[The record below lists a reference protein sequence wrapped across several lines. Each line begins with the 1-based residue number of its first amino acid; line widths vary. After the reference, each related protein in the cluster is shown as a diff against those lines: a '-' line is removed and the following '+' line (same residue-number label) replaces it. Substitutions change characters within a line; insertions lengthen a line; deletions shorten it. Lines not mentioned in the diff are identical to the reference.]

1 MLPQYAAAKLSAGR
15 RYHDE
20 HETELPFPTEL
31 NGRFPQVNKAGGSRV
46 FRDASGRSYH
56 IHLVRPDKSIALV
69 VPRGLFATFAPE
81 HS

>member
-1 MLPQYAAAKLSAGR
+1 MLLQHAAAKLSAGWR
-15 RYHDE
+15 SHDE

-31 NGRFPQVNKAGGSRV
+31 NGRFPQVIKAGGSRV
-46 FRDASGRSYH
+46 FRDASGRSHH
-56 IHLVRPDKSIALV
+56 IHLIRSDKSIALV

>member
-1 MLPQYAAAKLSAGR
+1 MLPQHTAAKLSAGR

-46 FRDASGRSYH
+46 FRDASG
-56 IHLVRPDKSIALV
+56 
-69 VPRGLFATFAPE
+69 
-81 HS
+81 